1 MPKYSVKWKMTL
13 DGKAPITGSVGSVE
27 AKSESE
33 AIAKVSKQVKS
44 QHQGNFKKGYE
55 ISEIVATPR

>member
-1 MPKYSVKWKMTL
+1 MPKYSVKWRMTL
-13 DGKAPITGSVGSVE
+13 NGKAAITGSVGSVD

-33 AIAKVSKQVKS
+33 ALAKVAKQVKS

-55 ISEIVATPR
+55 ISEIIATPR

>member
-1 MPKYSVKWKMTL
+1 MAKYSVKWKMTL
-13 DGKAPITGSVGSVE
+13 NGKAAITGSVGSVE

-33 AIAKVSKQVKS
+33 AIAKVSKQVRA

-55 ISEIVATPR
+55 LTEVVATPR

>member
-1 MPKYSVKWKMTL
+1 MAKYSVKWKITL
-13 DGKAPITGSVGSVE
+13 NGKSAITGSVGSVE

-33 AIAKVSKQVKS
+33 AIAKVSKQVKA

-55 ISEIVATPR
+55 ISEIIATPR

>member
-1 MPKYSVKWKMTL
+1 MPKYSVKWKITL
-13 DGKAPITGSVGSVE
+13 NGKAAITGSVGSVD

-33 AIAKVSKQVKS
+33 AIAKVTKQVRS

-55 ISEIVATPR
+55 ISEIIATPK